1 MSLIT
6 IYYQSLPTVY
16 ILVYYCCIMST
27 QTAKTTQ
34 NTNQSNDVFAIYK
47 QNVQKCFDSVTKNT
61 PQYFQAT
68 THFQEECMKAAQ
80 KSLDAAITMQQE
92 FAQKSGLSSDVPDAA
107 KSVIVDFNKQ
117 IIQASSIQNQIV
129 KTTVD
134 TTTQNV
140 KAFNDNVSTFTDL
153 NKNIIQSWISTFTPT
168 RN

>member
-1 MSLIT
+1 MVMIYIERKMIT
-6 IYYQSLPTVY
+6 N
-16 ILVYYCCIMST
+16 MST

-47 QNVQKCFDSVTKNT
+47 QNVQKCFESVTKNT

-80 KSLDAAITMQQE
+80 KSFDAAITMQQE

-140 KAFNDNVSTFTDL
+140 KTFNDNVSTFTDL
-153 NKNIIQSWISTFTPT
+153 NKNIIQSWINTCTPT

>member
-1 MSLIT
+1 
-6 IYYQSLPTVY
+6 
-16 ILVYYCCIMST
+16 MST
-27 QTAKTTQ
+27 QTTKTTQ
-34 NTNQSNDVFAIYK
+34 NTNQPNDVFAIYK
-47 QNVQKCFDSVTKNT
+47 QNVQKCFESVTKNT

-80 KSLDAAITMQQE
+80 KSFDAAITMQQE

-107 KSVIVDFNKQ
+107 KTVIVDFNKQ
-117 IIQASSIQNQIV
+117 VIQASSIQNQIV

-140 KAFNDNVSTFTDL
+140 KTFNDNVSTFTDL
-153 NKNIIQSWISTFTPT
+153 NKNIIQSWINAFTPT

>member
-1 MSLIT
+1 MRAN
-6 IYYQSLPTVY
+6 
-16 ILVYYCCIMST
+16 MST
-27 QTAKTTQ
+27 QTVK
-34 NTNQSNDVFAIYK
+34 TNQSNSVYSIYQ
-47 QNVQKCFDSVTKNT
+47 QNVQKYFESISKNT

-80 KSLDAAITMQQE
+80 KSFDAAITMQQE

-140 KAFNDNVSTFTDL
+140 KAFNDNVNAFTDL

-168 RN
+168 KN

>member
-1 MSLIT
+1 
-6 IYYQSLPTVY
+6 
-16 ILVYYCCIMST
+16 MST
-27 QTAKTTQ
+27 QTTKTTQ

-80 KSLDAAITMQQE
+80 KSFDAAITMQQE

>member
-1 MSLIT
+1 MET
-6 IYYQSLPTVY
+6 K
-16 ILVYYCCIMST
+16 ILKNMST

-34 NTNQSNDVFAIYK
+34 NTNQTNNVFAIYK
-47 QNVQKCFDSVTKNT
+47 QNVQKCFDSISKNT

-80 KSLDAAITMQQE
+80 KSFDAAITMQQE
-92 FAQKSGLSSDVPDAA
+92 FAQKSGLSTDIPDTA
-107 KSVIVDFNKQ
+107 KTVIVDFNKQ

-140 KAFNDNVSTFTDL
+140 KTFNDNVATFTDL
-153 NKNIIQSWISTFTPT
+153 NKSIIQSWINTCTPT

>member
-1 MSLIT
+1 
-6 IYYQSLPTVY
+6 
-16 ILVYYCCIMST
+16 MST

-47 QNVQKCFDSVTKNT
+47 QNVQKYFDGITKNT

-68 THFQEECMKAAQ
+68 THFQEECMKSAK
-80 KSLDAAITMQQE
+80 KSFDAAITMQQE

-140 KAFNDNVSTFTDL
+140 KAFNDNVATFTDL
-153 NKNIIQSWISTFTPT
+153 NKNIIQSWISAFTPT